1 MRKQI
6 LGLELVKSVLSQPKQ
21 AMINKIEFITVI
33 RGQLCDGL
41 LRHSISQENYIFQA
55 VIDIFYCLFLHFRQ
69 HLKQIIRV
77 FIETIFLKLLDSS
90 NSTFTHKKLILG
102 VFDKISR
109 NTAMLLEIFVNY
121 DCEITQKDLT
131 ERIVDSLCKIAN
143 GKFAKTEHQNLISPQ
158 EAVQLRNSAI

>member
-1 MRKQI
+1 
-6 LGLELVKSVLSQPKQ
+6 
-21 AMINKIEFITVI
+21 
-33 RGQLCDGL
+33 
-41 LRHSISQENYIFQA
+41 
-55 VIDIFYCLFLHFRQ
+55 LHFRQ

-143 GKFAKTEHQNLISPQ
+143 GKFAKTEH
-158 EAVQLRNSAI
+158 